1 VYAPAGIG
9 DDISYRGRPRKA
21 KLARGLLLALIVG
34 ALAGMAIMLQI
45 DAWHALASES
55 GGACGTS
62 DQGVSYGACPR
73 GITPALILSFLVGLP
88 AVCIALA
95 LMFRRGWARR
105 GVLAVAVAAGL
116 LAGQWLWGSWHG
128 TDLSTAWAAP
138 YDSSA
143 DLSTVGVWTTG
154 DSLIRIR
161 VDEVV
166 SYAAATGRQQWA
178 LQVPGT
184 DVACSVSTTPAGGQG
199 ATTGLV
205 AYGADAGTCDH
216 VMAVDLGTGRQLW
229 SAQVSDP
236 YAAGDA
242 TGALAVAGPAAFI
255 LTTDGIAGVDASTGA
270 REWTLAPPRD
280 CVFQQ
285 LAGSGSSA
293 STAGVV
299 ALAAC
304 DSSYYVTDID
314 PATGK
319 QAWQARVGEPSAS
332 YQFQVLSVDPV
343 VVSDDIPGP
352 RGTSVARVFS
362 ADGRPAAT
370 FSVAGISVA
379 GAPTALDTASN
390 HGFGVPAVVTNGLLI
405 GVTTETSAGRS
416 AVVAYQ
422 LATGRRQW
430 LVDTPDAVYDVAP
443 HGSQVSLVDAS
454 DPALSLEEVSVATGT
469 LRSLGYFSE
478 GDIESSDSGLY
489 VVGGDYLV
497 VNLNG
502 VSPVPPVAAITTPP
516 AKKA

>member
-1 VYAPAGIG
+1 VYASAEIG
-9 DDISYRGRPRKA
+9 DDLSYRGRPRPA
-21 KLARGLLLALIVG
+21 RLARGLLLALVVG
-34 ALAGMAIMLQI
+34 VLAGMAIMLQV
-45 DAWHALASES
+45 DAWHALAGES

-62 DQGVSYGACPR
+62 DQGISYGACPR
-73 GITPALILSFLVGLP
+73 GITPALILSFVIGLP
-88 AVCIALA
+88 ALCVALV
-95 LMFRRGWARR
+95 LLFRRGWARR

-116 LAGQWLWGSWHG
+116 FAGQSLWGTWHG

-138 YDSSA
+138 YDTAA
-143 DLSTVGVWTTG
+143 DLTTVGVWTTG

-161 VDEVV
+161 VDEVA
-166 SYAAATGRQQWA
+166 SYAAATGRQQWT
-178 LQVPGT
+178 LPVPGT
-184 DVACSVSTTPAGGQG
+184 DVACSVSASPKAGPG

-205 AYGADAGTCDH
+205 AYGTGPGTCDH
-216 VMAVDLGTGRQLW
+216 VMAVDLATGRQLW
-229 SAQVSDP
+229 SARVSDP

-242 TGALAVAGPAAFI
+242 TGALAVAGPAAVI

-270 REWTLAPPRD
+270 RKWTLAPPRG

-285 LAGSGSSA
+285 LAGSGSST

-319 QAWQARVGEPSAS
+319 QAWRAHVSEPSAS

-362 ADGRPAAT
+362 AGGRPAAT
-370 FSVAGISVA
+370 FSVAGIIVA
-379 GAPTALDTASN
+379 GAPTALNTASN
-390 HGFGVPAVVTNGLLI
+390 HGFGVPAMVTDGLLI

-416 AVVAYQ
+416 AIVAYR
-422 LATGRRQW
+422 LASGQRQW
-430 LVDTPDAVYDVAP
+430 LVDTPDAVYDVAL
-443 HGSQVSLVDAS
+443 HGSEVSLVDAS

-469 LRSLGYFSE
+469 LRSLGYFS
-478 GDIESSDSGLY
+478 DKDVESSDSGLY
-489 VVGGDYLV
+489 VVDGDYLV
-497 VNLNG
+497 VNLSG
-502 VSPVPPVAAITTPP
+502 VTPTPPVAAVMTP
-516 AKKA
+516 AMTKG